1 MTKNNLDLL
10 DTLHEI
16 KKGRKGLGPLP
27 KVEGSGEGR
36 TVSHQKDR
44 QTPCW
49 LAGPHH

>member
-1 MTKNNLDLL
+1 MTRNDLDLP
-10 DTLHEI
+10 DTLQEI
-16 KKGRKGLGPLP
+16 KKGRKGLRPLP

-44 QTPCW
+44 QTPGW